1 MTSEIIGNISFEKE
15 EIILKSKNNFI
26 NEYSKNFNKFYHG
39 LKFPKN
45 SKINSSEKIKS
56 DSNNMPNST
65 TLKTNKSNNPFS
77 FSLFELNFE
86 DDITPIK
93 KYKKC
98 SLQKT
103 KMIKENNIN
112 LSNEENNLF
121 SSKRKPSKANTQ
133 TTKIQKLKNNH
144 MNSFSLKSIEPKNPE
159 NFNQSFSQKDF
170 DIFLEREKDTQ
181 RKKGSHINDIRSKSL
196 EGKFND
202 FSNTSHFYK
211 KSFICISSIKR
222 RPLYQNRPL
231 FEEKNL
237 EKNYKEFYNRALKE
251 NQTNS
256 LIKYSPCDEINLDEK
271 YNNFY
276 KDKIKWKEN
285 VEKKNNIRKLKMEQK
300 YESFIDGFSFK
311 PKLNKNSLYMANKL
325 KRKSNNLIYNINYY
339 EEGHEREA
347 MNKFKIKLKPVI
359 NNAYNYKDNIP
370 YLNKKNQ
377 GLKRTLSEIIIN
389 KKNNNNSKA
398 KNINKNYKINY
409 KLGEKKFGKQK
420 SNNSIKEQNINN
432 DLKNI
437 KKTKNINQ
445 NDNFH
450 NLKKKIDLLKN
461 GSCKGNP
468 KPELYKLNI
477 RKGCAWNQDVINE
490 VVIDYKFEEFIKKEF
505 FE

>member
-1 MTSEIIGNISFEKE
+1 MASEIIGNISFEKE
-15 EIILKSKNNFI
+15 EIILKNKNNNI

-45 SKINSSEKIKS
+45 SKINSSEKIKN

-77 FSLFELNFE
+77 FSLFEIDFE
-86 DDITPIK
+86 ADITPIK
-93 KYKKC
+93 KIKKC

-103 KMIKENNIN
+103 KMIKENNLN
-112 LSNEENNLF
+112 LSNEENDLF
-121 SSKRKPSKANTQ
+121 SSKREQSKANTQ

-144 MNSFSLKSIEPKNPE
+144 MNSFSLKSIKSKNQE
-159 NFNQSFSQKDF
+159 EFNQTLSQKDF
-170 DIFLEREKDTQ
+170 DIFLEREKGQQ

-202 FSNTSHFYK
+202 FSNSSQFYK

-222 RPLYQNRPL
+222 RPLYQARPL
-231 FEEKNL
+231 YEEKNL
-237 EKNYKEFYNRALKE
+237 EKIYKEFYNRALKE

-256 LIKYSPCDEINLDEK
+256 LIKYSPCDELNLDEK

-300 YESFIDGFSFK
+300 YESFIDGLSFK

-347 MNKFKIKLKPVI
+347 MNKYKIKLKPVI
-359 NNAYNYKDNIP
+359 NNAYNYKDHIP
-370 YLNKKNQ
+370 YFNKRNQ
-377 GLKRTLSEIIIN
+377 GLKRNLSEIIIN
-389 KKNNNNSKA
+389 KKNKNNSNA

-409 KLGEKKFGKQK
+409 KLEEKKFGKQK
-420 SNNSIKEQNINN
+420 NNICVKEKNINN
-432 DLKNI
+432 NF
-437 KKTKNINQ
+437 KKMKNINQ
-445 NDNFH
+445 NENY
-450 NLKKKIDLLKN
+450 NGLKEKINSLKN

-477 RKGCAWNQDVINE
+477 RKGCAWNQNVINE
-490 VVIDYKFEEFIKKEF
+490 VVIDNKFEEFIQKEF